1 MEHVHVYQ
9 GGQAIVGAVAPSG
22 PGRGVGDDTEDDK
35 APHEKRRSWL
45 KRGNPPGDFSKAPR
59 CGAKTRRGTHCQCLG
74 MPNGSPRATH
84 RRSYAGT
91 WWSLQRRPAP
101 EERQTV
107 LFRTA
112 RSGQGR
118 APFRARRTPEPEH
131 FAHILKESLINPPG
145 RGTLPDGTT
154 FLRAPTIREPNLR
167 IGRWLPRVF
176 GSVSLI
182 LEHSAGRRRKSARQA
197 VNARWAKAKARR
209 RGRRKAGEVMDKTSK
224 TILAAIALG
233 LLANALT
240 PLLRPPAARAA
251 EPLQR
256 LEHAVGS

>member
-1 MEHVHVYQ
+1 VEHVHVYQ

-118 APFRARRTPEPEH
+118 APFRRGEPRNGTLRSYPKGIIDKSAWPWH
-131 FAHILKESLINPPG
+131 TPG
-145 RGTLPDGTT
+145 RNNFSSGADNPRAESPHRTL
-154 FLRAPTIREPNLR
+154 APS
-167 IGRWLPRVF
+167 GFW
-176 GSVSLI
+176 
-182 LEHSAGRRRKSARQA
+182 
-197 VNARWAKAKARR
+197 
-209 RGRRKAGEVMDKTSK
+209 
-224 TILAAIALG
+224 
-233 LLANALT
+233 
-240 PLLRPPAARAA
+240 
-251 EPLQR
+251 
-256 LEHAVGS
+256 